1 MQDKFLRYSFLIV
14 FFIFLI
20 YLTVLIV
27 LTWPISE
34 LSIGK
39 SGVFGD
45 SFGALTALFTGL
57 AFAGT
62 LRTIQ
67 MQNEELSLQ
76 RQEIRQNR
84 YEFERTASAQEK
96 TVRLTAITILIAEYD
111 LKHNFNKEK
120 IMRLNQQLVSGI
132 TTESIRV
139 TYLNELNQ
147 LEQENESICS
157 KKRMLVN
164 ELEAAVLG
172 T

>member
-1 MQDKFLRYSFLIV
+1 M
-14 FFIFLI
+14 
-20 YLTVLIV
+20 YLAVLIL

-67 MQNEELSLQ
+67 MQNEELRLQ
-76 RQEIRQNR
+76 RQEIQQNR

-111 LKHNFNKEK
+111 SKHDFNKEK
-120 IMRLNQQLVSGI
+120 IMRLNQQLLSGI
-132 TTESIRV
+132 TTEAIRM
-139 TYLNELNQ
+139 TYSNELNH
-147 LEQENESICS
+147 LEQENESIS
-157 KKRMLVN
+157 NKKLILVK
-164 ELEAAVLG
+164 ELETIVLG
-172 T
+172 TQ